1 MKRPILHFYALSIC
15 VTATMIAGCG
25 GSQPPIG
32 APGAIPQTS
41 ALATHGARGKS
52 WMLRNANAGDLLYVA
67 DYGAGVIVYSYGPSG
82 IRYVGYLSS
91 PQNAEGEC
99 VDKTQNI
106 FITDSNDE
114 ILEYAHGGTSPIA
127 VLNDPY
133 ATPLS
138 CSVDRITG
146 NLAVAGAPFLRGS
159 SGVAIYKHARGKPT
173 FYADAGFGG
182 ECGYDDK
189 GNLFIDGAVYSGRLN
204 FAELAK
210 GKSTFTNIALNQS
223 FHAAGGIQWD
233 GKHLAVG
240 DLYEAVVYQFDISGS
255 SGTEVGST
263 LLDGAGTVG
272 QFFVDGDRVIAPS
285 TFEDGSGFV
294 SIYDYP
300 AGGAAKKTRD
310 VDSPQGV
317 VVSRSRS

>member
-1 MKRPILHFYALSIC
+1 
-15 VTATMIAGCG
+15 
-25 GSQPPIG
+25 
-32 APGAIPQTS
+32 
-41 ALATHGARGKS
+41 
-52 WMLRNANAGDLLYVA
+52 MLPKADAGDLLYVA
-67 DYGAGVIVYSYGPSG
+67 DSGAGVIVYSYGQPG

-91 PQNAEGEC
+91 PQYPEGEC
-99 VDKTQNI
+99 VDKAQNI
-106 FITDSNDE
+106 FITDSDDE

-146 NLAVAGAPFLRGS
+146 NLAVVGDPFLEGS
-159 SGVAIYKHARGKPT
+159 PGVAIYKHARGKPT
-173 FYADAGFGG
+173 FYADAGFGV

-210 GKSTFTNIALNQS
+210 GKSTFTNITLNQS

-240 DLYEAVVYQFDISGS
+240 DLYAAVIYQFDISGS

-263 LLDGAGTVG
+263 SLDGSGAVW

-285 TFEDGSGFV
+285 TVEDGSGFV
-294 SIYDYP
+294 SVYDYP

-310 VDSPQGV
+310 VDTPEGA
-317 VVSRSRS
+317 VVSLSRR